1 MAGFN
6 VVTVYNSRN
15 VASMTATE
23 REQIDYHHLLPL
35 YFDRYA
41 DLGPSNGS
49 SLSRMVVV
57 AKAILKYELPLPPS
71 ALAEFIVSQTTGKS
85 RQDYRLT
92 IDAKPGWGK
101 STSAFYNAAR
111 YAIEAADRFG
121 QDPKDYFSMDTCA
134 LLQDTE
140 KVVQLLD
147 EVDPSSAV
155 VIDDAGIASGSRE
168 FATLS
173 NRNLNKI
180 YQTCRTK
187 RWFTQFTVPVITH
200 IDLQIRELVN
210 AKGRVYAKFHE
221 DGFNILK
228 INESEI
234 STTGRKNVEYKHRLA
249 PQGKKIDFWVAYSTD
264 LFKEYKGFMDT
275 YIKAREEAACTL
287 ISETAVSE
295 KERKSGV
302 TKREKKY
309 QELLKKHG
317 DKVLSMKQD
326 GDSYSAIRAKTG
338 LTQYYIDKMVVDK
351 TEGKNA

>member
-1 MAGFN
+1 MVN
-6 VVTVYNSRN
+6 VYNSRN
-15 VASMTATE
+15 VASMSAKE

-35 YFDRYA
+35 YFDRYV

-49 SLSRMVVV
+49 SLVRM
-57 AKAILKYELPLPPS
+57 ANIARTIIKYDLPLPPS
-71 ALAEFIVSQTTGKS
+71 ALAEFIVNQTTGKS

-92 IDAKPGWGK
+92 LDAKPGWGK

-121 QDPKDYFSMDTCA
+121 QNPKDYFSLETCA

-147 EVDPSSAV
+147 EVDPTSAV

-234 STTGRKNVEYKHRLA
+234 STTGKKNTEYKHRLA
-249 PQGKKIDFWVAYSTD
+249 PQGKKIDYWVAYSTD
-264 LFKEYKGFMDT
+264 LFDAYKGFMDT
-275 YIKAREEAACTL
+275 YIKAREEAACNL
-287 ISETAVSE
+287 ISETSRSE
-295 KERKSGV
+295 KERKSGI

-309 QELLKKHG
+309 QELLTKYG
-317 DKVLSMKQD
+317 DTVLNMKMC
-326 GDSYSAIRAKTG
+326 GDSYSTIRAKTG
-338 LTQYYIDKMVVDK
+338 LTQYYIDRMFVQM
-351 TEGKNA
+351 TENKNA